1 MCQSRP
7 KGNIFAQARR
17 PASTK
22 ACRGN
27 PLWSPV
33 SIKFD
38 CPFSFFSFS
47 NKLPDPVFF
56 FCLSRLSSLFPQSS
70 LRIASNPHIG
80 EFPDK
85 YCISGMVYLTRPWG
99 ILGLWG
105 FTVTFR
111 VTGFTTRSMS
121 SIGTTPI
128 NTESPRTRAPVKLV
142 RLAKFT

>member
-1 MCQSRP
+1 MKSPWRTLFEDRVADDWHYCL
-7 KGNIFAQARR
+7 KNIDKIQ
-17 PASTK
+17 
-22 ACRGN
+22 
-27 PLWSPV
+27 L
-33 SIKFD
+33 
-38 CPFSFFSFS
+38 SF
-47 NKLPDPVFF
+47 
-56 FCLSRLSSLFPQSS
+56 SRLSSLFPQSA
-70 LRIASNPHIG
+70 LRIASNSHIG

-128 NTESPRTRAPVKLV
+128 STESPRTRAPVKLV